1 MTTND
6 NQKNIKNI
14 SDFSCKKCNFIC
26 CKKGDW
32 NRHIATAKH
41 QKTTENNEKLHIC
54 KKCET
59 TFKDRAGLWR
69 HNKKCIKNTSDDEFV
84 LDKEFVMMVLK
95 QHSELIKTT
104 QDVVKENTELK
115 NLIIDTQTQMIEAI
129 KTGSQTINNN
139 SHNKTFNLNFFLNDT
154 CKDAMNI
161 MDFVN
166 SVKLQLTDLE
176 KMGDVGFVN
185 GMSNIIIRNLKS
197 MDVSVRPIHCTDT
210 KREVLYIKDENKW
223 DKESAGN
230 PKIRKA
236 IKYIA
241 QKNSKQLSSFKDKY
255 PDCTKSHSKYSDTY
269 NKLLV
274 EVMGGNGDNDEE
286 KENKIISKVV
296 KEIIVDK

>member
-1 MTTND
+1 
-6 NQKNIKNI
+6 
-14 SDFSCKKCNFIC
+14 
-26 CKKGDW
+26 
-32 NRHIATAKH
+32 
-41 QKTTENNEKLHIC
+41 
-54 KKCET
+54 
-59 TFKDRAGLWR
+59 
-69 HNKKCIKNTSDDEFV
+69 
-84 LDKEFVMMVLK
+84 MVLK
-95 QHSELIKTT
+95 QNSELIKTNQDVVKAN
-104 QDVVKENTELK
+104 QDVVKENSDLK
-115 NLIIDTQTQMIEAI
+115 TLIIDTQSQMIEAI
-129 KTGSQTINNN
+129 KTGTQTINNN

-154 CKDAMNI
+154 CKGAMNI

-197 MDVSVRPIHCTDT
+197 MDVSLRPIHCTDT

-223 DKESAGN
+223 DKETAGN

-241 QKNSKQLSSFKDKY
+241 QKNSKQLSCFKDKY

-274 EVMGGNGDNDEE
+274 EVMGGNGDTEE
-286 KENKIISKVV
+286 KENKIIKKVV